1 MLLASAPVLSS
12 GTTGR
17 TDAGEAKRLLS
28 VCKVLNEDSAVRSM
42 ELTVVLMVAAVP
54 VAVLHSRES

>member
-1 MLLASAPVLSS
+1 MLLALAPVLPSC
-12 GTTGR
+12 TTGS

-28 VCKVLNEDSAVRSM
+28 VCKVLNEDSAAMSR
-42 ELTVVLMVAAVP
+42 ELTVVLVVAAVP